1 MTPLQLLIVLLPTV
15 GTLAMLFAA
24 AFAFTGP
31 RVPGRRA
38 FGVFALLVGTWS
50 GFAAL
55 EHLAPGFELKQLFG
69 RALYLGCGTCPV
81 AWLVFAA
88 RYTGYDRWLGRMQLA
103 TLLTLPLL
111 TIALTA
117 TNSQHGWLWAK
128 VWLESGPV
136 PNLGIEHGWWFTWV
150 HVPYSYLLF
159 GLGLVLLVSRFFSDL
174 AAYRAQIIGVV
185 ASAVCV
191 MFFNVAYTQGGFTV
205 YGLEPSP
212 LLLPVFTAGIGWS
225 LFRGLLGSSPLSYRE
240 IFMAAGEGVVM
251 LDRADRIIDIN
262 PAAEALSALA
272 RPLEQGLAAA
282 FPFLPVTELEAGGK
296 PRDVRVEG
304 LVLSVHRVPLRGPG
318 DGPAGSAVLLRDVTA
333 EWRERDNLESLASR
347 DGLTQVLNRRAFLEL
362 VHERL
367 DGRESSW
374 PLGLLFLDLDAFKEV
389 NDRHGH
395 AAGDEVLRETARR
408 VQAVLRPGDVV
419 GRIGGDEFAV
429 LLDRADGTAAQR
441 LAGRLEGV
449 MIEPYRGQGWQLA
462 VGASIGWAVYP
473 ADGKDAAALLDAADG
488 RMYAVKRERR
498 MGRTQAENG

>member
-1 MTPLQLLIVLLPTV
+1 
-15 GTLAMLFAA
+15 
-24 AFAFTGP
+24 
-31 RVPGRRA
+31 
-38 FGVFALLVGTWS
+38 
-50 GFAAL
+50 
-55 EHLAPGFELKQLFG
+55 
-69 RALYLGCGTCPV
+69 
-81 AWLVFAA
+81 
-88 RYTGYDRWLGRMQLA
+88 
-103 TLLTLPLL
+103 
-111 TIALTA
+111 
-117 TNSQHGWLWAK
+117 
-128 VWLESGPV
+128 
-136 PNLGIEHGWWFTWV
+136 
-150 HVPYSYLLF
+150 
-159 GLGLVLLVSRFFSDL
+159 
-174 AAYRAQIIGVV
+174 
-185 ASAVCV
+185 
-191 MFFNVAYTQGGFTV
+191 
-205 YGLEPSP
+205 
-212 LLLPVFTAGIGWS
+212 VFTAGIGWS

-251 LDRADRIIDIN
+251 LDREDRIIDIN

-272 RPLEQGLAAA
+272 GPLEQGLAAA
-282 FPFLPVTELEAGGK
+282 FPFLPVAELEAGGR

-367 DGRESSW
+367 DGREGEW
-374 PLGLLFLDLDAFKEV
+374 PLGLLFLDLDAFKAV

-429 LLDRADGTAAQR
+429 LLDRADGAVAQR

-449 MIEPYRGQGWQLA
+449 MVEPYRGPDWQLV

-498 MGRTQAENG
+498 QGRESTTSAQVVSDA

>member
-1 MTPLQLLIVLLPTV
+1 MTSLQLLIVLLPTV
-15 GTLAMLFAA
+15 GTVAMLFAA
-24 AFAFTGP
+24 VFAFTGP

-55 EHLAPGFELKQLFG
+55 EHLAPGFDLKALFG
-69 RALYLGCGTCPV
+69 RALYLGCATCPV

-88 RYTGYDRWLGRMQLA
+88 RYTGYDRWLGRGAVALLA
-103 TLLTLPLL
+103 VVPAT
-111 TIALTA
+111 TIVLAA
-117 TNSQHGWLWAK
+117 TNPGHGWLWAK

-159 GLGLVLLVSRFFSDL
+159 GVGLVLLVSRFFSDL
-174 AAYRAQIIGVV
+174 AAYRAQVVGVV
-185 ASAVCV
+185 GSALCV
-191 MFFNVAYTQGGFTV
+191 MFFNAAYTQGGFTV

-251 LDRADRIIDIN
+251 LDRDDRIIDIN
-262 PAAEALSALA
+262 PAAQALSALG
-272 RPLEQGLAAA
+272 RPLEQSLAAA
-282 FPFLPVTELEAGGK
+282 FPFLPIARLQAGSA
-296 PRDVRVEG
+296 PQDVRVEG
-304 LVLSVHRVPLRGPG
+304 LVLSVHRVSLRGPG

-347 DGLTQVLNRRAFLEL
+347 DGLTQALNRRAFLEL

-367 DGRESSW
+367 DGRRSEW
-374 PLGLLFLDLDAFKEV
+374 PLGLLFLDLDAFKDV
-389 NDRHGH
+389 NDRYGH
-395 AAGDEVLRETARR
+395 AAGDEVLRESARR

-429 LLDRADGTAAQR
+429 LLDRADGSVAKR
-441 LAGRLEGV
+441 LAGRLADAMV
-449 MIEPYRGQGWQLA
+449 EPYRGNDWQLT

-473 ADGKDAAALLDAADG
+473 EDGSDAAALLDAADR

-498 MGRTQAENG
+498 AP